1 MQGTAL
7 HSHTHTILQ
16 PLFRLR
22 LETWADFST
31 RLPAQQVGPAQLG
44 ALTRMSSGWEW
55 VGSWTRMNRL
65 AGQAACALLHCIG
78 QPG

>member
-1 MQGTAL
+1 MEDLQASFPSISMPLHRLPSVYCVQGTAL

-31 RLPAQQVGPAQLG
+31 RLPAQQVRTTQLW
-44 ALTRMSSGWEW
+44 ALTRMSSGGE
-55 VGSWTRMNRL
+55 
-65 AGQAACALLHCIG
+65 
-78 QPG
+78 